1 MSAEIFI
8 PQRMHGATLA
18 VVEQANAVI
27 DETFGTTEC
36 WELDALSPTVIA
48 DLIRT
53 EIEGLIEDREEWDAA
68 RTEEE
73 HGRNLLQGAAENWSR
88 VENLLR
94 TSNEGAS

>member
-1 MSAEIFI
+1 
-8 PQRMHGATLA
+8 
-18 VVEQANAVI
+18 
-27 DETFGTTEC
+27 
-36 WELDALSPTVIA
+36 VIA

-53 EIEGLIEDREEWDAA
+53 EIEGLIDDRGEWDAA